1 MEREILAEL
10 KAIIEAVQFTS
21 LESFT
26 FAGRA
31 STPTSPL
38 PQPAQ
43 DGNLLPVVNQLQQYL
58 YGYCYSRRFDGT
70 TGDMATSQTASGDG
84 FVESLS
90 HGNLSVEKWDR
101 GWQIYQL
108 LPSGQLMVYKNG
120 LFRAIW
126 PGEFVFHDSFGKAP
140 QPGMLVSVFF
150 PRDSNTI
157 QPGFYFVFGSTVGD
171 QLDDYNIFRLYWN
184 ITCDGAPAVIRALS
198 GELNRFQIPFRY
210 KCPDQRAFYYRV
222 DTGILYVS
230 KRFLRITLDVAA
242 GIYPSLREYLESATP
257 LFTKELA
264 PGLAAADDPGGQESF
279 GISRCR
285 MLAQGLYNAY
295 VQGKTRLDDR
305 MEAVVQEF
313 AKNGVSLD
321 QPYLNAGSRDEYAW
335 PEAGEQVQVA

>member
-1 MEREILAEL
+1 MERDIRAEL
-10 KAIIEAVQFTS
+10 KAIIEAVQFS
-21 LESFT
+21 SVESFT
-26 FAGRA
+26 FAGRPL
-31 STPTSPL
+31 TPTNPL

-43 DGNLLPVVNQLQQYL
+43 PGNLLPVVNQLQQYL
-58 YGYCYSRRFDGT
+58 YGYCYSRPFEKTQADQPAPQTPSADGL
-70 TGDMATSQTASGDG
+70 
-84 FVESLS
+84 VESLS
-90 HGNLSVEKWDR
+90 SANLSREKWDR

-108 LPSGQLMVYKNG
+108 LPSGQIMVFKNG

-126 PGEFVFHDSFGKAP
+126 PGEFIFHDSFGKSP
-140 QPGMLVSVFF
+140 QPGMLVSVYF
-150 PRDSNTI
+150 PKESRTI

-184 ITCDGAPAVIRALS
+184 VTSEGAPVLVEALSRAL
-198 GELNRFQIPFRY
+198 NRYQIPFRY

-230 KRFLRITLDVAA
+230 KRFLRITAHVVAE
-242 GIYPSLREYLESATP
+242 IYPALREYMESETP

-295 VQGKTRLDDR
+295 AQGRTSVGERL
-305 MEAVVQEF
+305 EAVAQEF
-313 AKNGVSLD
+313 TKNGVSLD
-321 QPYLNAGSRDEYAW
+321 QPYLNAGSRDEFEL
-335 PEAGEQVQVA
+335 PVLQEQAQMA